1 MSENAVDYVKF
12 AAALIFVCESE
23 FRALLDSG
31 SPTAAEAVSGRLD
44 LLHAELRDAAAR
56 FCPGDG
62 PDAWTRYSDGRAVVT
77 ALAAGNGCYAYTF
90 HPDRAH
96 PANIPG
102 ERGVITTPNGARK
115 RVYLSA
121 PGVWMRSRPP
131 RPPDPATGNRPWHK
145 RSSRDTS
152 RHGSASARAICPSK
166 PSVLAIAR

>member
-1 MSENAVDYVKF
+1 MSENAVDYVKL

-121 PGVWMRSRPP
+121 PGRLDAVTPTETTGSG
-131 RPPDPATGNRPWHK
+131 DGQPA
-145 RSSRDTS
+145 
-152 RHGSASARAICPSK
+152 
-166 PSVLAIAR
+166 LAQT